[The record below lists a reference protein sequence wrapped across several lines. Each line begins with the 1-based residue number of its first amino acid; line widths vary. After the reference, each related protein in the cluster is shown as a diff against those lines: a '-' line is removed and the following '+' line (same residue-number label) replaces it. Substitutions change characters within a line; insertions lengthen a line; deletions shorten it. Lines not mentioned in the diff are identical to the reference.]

1 MRRQDKY
8 PNTDTFMYH
17 NENPKNRMTGDCAY
31 RAVAR
36 ATGKPWKQV
45 VMEMAELACENG
57 YSPSSK
63 ENINRYL
70 QKNGWVKHKQPR
82 KEDNTKYTGREFCE
96 VQKAWIIDE
105 DLCGEEWCD
114 GIVISRSIV
123 ANLGGNH
130 VVAIIDGK
138 VNDIW
143 DSTGKCIGNYWVKE
157 C

>member
-8 PNTDTFMYH
+8 PDTRTFHYH
-17 NENPKNRMTGDCAY
+17 NENPRNRMTGDCAY
-31 RAVAR
+31 RAVAT
-36 ATGKPWKQV
+36 ATEKPWKQV

-70 QKNGWVKHKQPR
+70 QKNGWTKHKQPR
-82 KEDNTKYTGREFCE
+82 KQDNTKYTGAEFCE
-96 VQKAWIIDE
+96 VQQKWIGNE
-105 DLCGEEWCD
+105 DFHGVEWGD
-114 GIVISRSIV
+114 GIIVSPRIV

-130 VVAIIDGK
+130 VVAIVDGK

-143 DSTGKCIGNYWVKE
+143 NSVGGCIGNYWTK
-157 C
+157 